1 VLYLW
6 ERMKIIVEPTG
17 ALGAAGLFERGLPV
31 AGKRV
36 GVILSGGNVDLKLM
50 AKYF

>member
-1 VLYLW
+1 
-6 ERMKIIVEPTG
+6 
-17 ALGAAGLFERGLPV
+17 LFERGCPSQGS
-31 AGKRV
+31 AY